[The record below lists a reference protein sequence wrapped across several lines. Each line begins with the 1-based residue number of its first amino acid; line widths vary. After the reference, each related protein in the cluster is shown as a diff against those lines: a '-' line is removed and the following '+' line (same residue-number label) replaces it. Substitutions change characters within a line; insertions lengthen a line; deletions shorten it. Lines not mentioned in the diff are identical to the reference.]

1 VSEPAAGAPRFRRL
15 PDEGSDG
22 EAITADQA
30 LRDWRVEGEQRLH
43 VALNMIVSV
52 DGRIAVNGRSGALGG
67 PADRSLF
74 HALRARA
81 DAVMA
86 GAGTMRIERYG
97 PIIRD
102 EAVRER
108 RVAEGLSPQ
117 PVAVAVTR
125 RLGLDASLPLLADP
139 DSHVIVITP
148 AAGELPPCP
157 ATVDYIR
164 SATLSDGL
172 AQLHARHNVRLLL
185 CEGGPSLSAT
195 LAAEDL
201 IDELFVSISP
211 MLVGDTPDGRAMLTG
226 AAPATPLPLRLAML
240 LEHDSHLFARYSRR
254 PPEPSAG

>member
-1 VSEPAAGAPRFRRL
+1 MSEPAAAAPRFRRL
-15 PDEGSDG
+15 LG
-22 EAITADQA
+22 EAIDADAITAEQA
-30 LRDWRVEGEQRLH
+30 LSDWRVEGGPGLRL
-43 VALNMIVSV
+43 ALNMITSV
-52 DGRIAVNGRSGALGG
+52 DGRIAVAGRSAPLGG
-67 PADRSLF
+67 PADRALF

-86 GAGTMRIERYG
+86 GAGTMRVERYG

-102 EAVRER
+102 PAVRER
-108 RVAEGLSPQ
+108 RVADGLSAQ
-117 PVAVAVTR
+117 PLAVAVTR
-125 RLGLDASLPLLADP
+125 RLELDTSLPLFADP
-139 DSHVIVITP
+139 DSHVIVLTP
-148 AAGELPPCP
+148 AAGDLPPCA

-164 SATLSDGL
+164 AATLSAGL
-172 AQLHARHNVRLLL
+172 AQLHARHDVHLLL

-240 LEHDSHLFARYSRR
+240 LEHDSHLFARYARR
-254 PPEPSAG
+254 PPASSSA